1 MKNLDKNFNMVQDI
15 LNKTE
20 EELKKMSPVNVLVI
34 GKTGV
39 GKSTLIN
46 NVFRENLALT
56 GIGRPIT
63 KHLRRISKEGI
74 PMVLYDTRGL
84 ELSLEVQKEIKDEV
98 FDTIKEKKKSGI
110 KEEIH
115 IAYYCINA
123 NSSRIEPTELELIS
137 ELSGKIPV
145 VIVLTQSIGESATLF
160 KEYIENLNLPIYGVV
175 AVMAEDFKVTED
187 FSVSSFG
194 LKELIEL
201 SFEIIPEEVKKAFN
215 NAQQVDIARK
225 ANSARSWAL
234 RYIGTSFGVG
244 FLPIP
249 FSDASVLVPM
259 QVTLLAHITAIFGIS
274 MDKSTIASLVAAIG
288 GTGGATFAG
297 RYIVSNVIKM
307 IPGAGTVVGGFIS
320 GSTAAII
327 TTALSMSYIEVL
339 TIIAAGEKDGKYP
352 DLKNIEI
359 LMREKFQE
367 RLKKGSK
374 IDKKIDITTDLP
386 KENLE
391 LDDSKKDYFLSKFK
405 RLIKRKNSKNDS

>member
-20 EELKKMSPVNVLVI
+20 EELKKMTPVNVMVV

-63 KHLRRISKEGI
+63 KHLRRISKEGV
-74 PMVLYDTRGL
+74 PLVLYDTRGL
-84 ELSLEVQKEIKDEV
+84 ELSLEVQKEIKNEI
-98 FDTIKEKKKSGI
+98 FETINENKKLGI

-115 IAYYCINA
+115 LAYYCINA

-137 ELSGKIPV
+137 ELSEKIPV
-145 VIVLTQSIGESATLF
+145 VIILTQSIGEPAKLF
-160 KEYIENLNLPIYGVV
+160 KEYIEALNLPIYGVISI
-175 AVMAEDFKVTED
+175 MAEDFKVTEE
-187 FSVSSFG
+187 FSVPAFG

-201 SFEIIPEEVKKAFN
+201 SLEIIPEEAKKAFN

-225 ANSARSWAL
+225 AIAARTWAL
-234 RYIGTSFGVG
+234 RYIATSFGVG

-307 IPGAGTVVGGFIS
+307 IPGAGTVVGGVIS

-339 TIIAAGEKDGKYP
+339 AIIAAGEKDGKYP
-352 DLKNIEI
+352 DLKNIEG
-359 LMREKFQE
+359 LMKEKFQS

-374 IDKKIDITTDLP
+374 INKNLDLATDLP
-386 KENLE
+386 QENTKSQKSSMKNKWMNKL
-391 LDDSKKDYFLSKFK
+391 KKLT
-405 RLIKRKNSKNDS
+405 KRKTNE

>member
-20 EELKKMSPVNVLVI
+20 EELKKMTPVNVMVV

-63 KHLRRISKEGI
+63 KHLRRISKEGV
-74 PMVLYDTRGL
+74 PLVLYDTRGL
-84 ELSLEVQKEIKDEV
+84 ELSLEVQNEIKNEI
-98 FDTIKEKKKSGI
+98 FETINENKKLGI

-115 IAYYCINA
+115 LAYYCINA

-137 ELSGKIPV
+137 ELSEKIPV
-145 VIVLTQSIGESATLF
+145 VIILTQSIGEPAKLF
-160 KEYIENLNLPIYGVV
+160 KEYIEALNLPIYGVISI
-175 AVMAEDFKVTED
+175 MAEEFKVTEE
-187 FSVSSFG
+187 FSVPAFG
-194 LKELIEL
+194 LKELIEMSL
-201 SFEIIPEEVKKAFN
+201 EIIPEEAKKAFN

-225 ANSARSWAL
+225 ANAARTWAL
-234 RYIGTSFGVG
+234 RYIATSFGVG

-307 IPGAGTVVGGFIS
+307 IPGAGTVVGGVIS

-339 TIIAAGEKDGKYP
+339 AIIAAGEKDGKYP
-352 DLKNIEI
+352 DLKNIEV
-359 LMREKFQE
+359 LMKGKFQA

-374 IDKKIDITTDLP
+374 INKNLDLTTDLP

-391 LDDSKKDYFLSKFK
+391 LDDSKKEHFLSKFK
-405 RLIKRKNSKNDS
+405 RLTKRKKTKNDS

>member
-20 EELKKMSPVNVLVI
+20 DELKKMTPVNVMVV

-63 KHLRRISKEGI
+63 KHLRRISKEGV
-74 PMVLYDTRGL
+74 PLVLYDTRGL
-84 ELSLEVQKEIKDEV
+84 ELSLEVQKEIKNEI
-98 FDTIKEKKKSGI
+98 FETINENKKLGI

-115 IAYYCINA
+115 LAYYCINA

-137 ELSGKIPV
+137 ELSEKIPV
-145 VIVLTQSIGESATLF
+145 VIILTQSIGEPAKLF
-160 KEYIENLNLPIYGVV
+160 KEYIEALNLPIYGVISI
-175 AVMAEDFKVTED
+175 MAEEFKVTEE
-187 FSVSSFG
+187 FSVPAFG
-194 LKELIEL
+194 LKELIEMSL
-201 SFEIIPEEVKKAFN
+201 EIIPEEAKKAFN

-225 ANSARSWAL
+225 ANAARTWAL
-234 RYIGTSFGVG
+234 RYIATSFGVG

-307 IPGAGTVVGGFIS
+307 IPGAGTVVGGVIS

-339 TIIAAGEKDGKYP
+339 AIIAAGEKDGKYP
-352 DLKNIEI
+352 DLKNIEV
-359 LMREKFQE
+359 LMKEKFQA

-374 IDKKIDITTDLP
+374 INKNLDLTTDLS
-386 KENLE
+386 KENLD
-391 LDDSKKDYFLSKFK
+391 LDDYKKDSFFK
-405 RLIKRKNSKNDS
+405 VNLKG